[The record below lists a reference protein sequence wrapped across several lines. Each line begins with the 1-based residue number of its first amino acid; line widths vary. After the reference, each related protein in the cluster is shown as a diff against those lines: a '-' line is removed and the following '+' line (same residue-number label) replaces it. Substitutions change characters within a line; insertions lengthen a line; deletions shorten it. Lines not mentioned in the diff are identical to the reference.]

1 MTTNVGIIGLGRYLP
16 SEMRTNEDVAA
27 RTPGVNAEWVGRRTG
42 VLTRHVAAP
51 GEAASDLA
59 TPAAEAALS
68 AAELDPAQVSLLVV
82 ATTTADEP
90 SPATACRVQAA
101 LGAVNAVSFD
111 VNGACAG
118 WLFAVKIARDWLR
131 DNPAGGYAVVIG
143 VEVFSRFLDPDDRAT
158 AVIFGD
164 GAAAAVL
171 GPVPDGT
178 GFDEICLGTESDLAD
193 AVVVPGGGSRL
204 PASVSTVERREH
216 TIRMD
221 GRAVTQFFRSK
232 FPQLLHDLLAD
243 HDLKLDDIDAFAC
256 HQANPVLLKAVAAE
270 HGIDQDRLIV
280 VADRIGNIGSG
291 CTPYAIAEAVARGRL
306 RPGSRVILVAFGA
319 GMTWGSAL
327 LTWAP
332 DVRLLDA
339 APAPA
344 ARAKES
350 V

>member
-1 MTTNVGIIGLGRYLP
+1 MSTDVGIIGLGRYLP

-42 VLTRHVAAP
+42 VLSRFVAAP

-59 TPAAEAALS
+59 APAAEAALS
-68 AAELDPAQVSLLVV
+68 AAGLDAAQVDLLVV

-101 LGAVNAVSFD
+101 LGAADAVSFD

-131 DNPAGGYAVVIG
+131 DKPGSGYAVVIG

-171 GPVPDGT
+171 GPVPEGT
-178 GFDEICLGTESDLAD
+178 GFDDIRLGTESALAD
-193 AVVVPGGGSRL
+193 AVIVPGGGSRL
-204 PASVSTVERREH
+204 PASTSTVERREH

-221 GRAVTQFFRSK
+221 GRAVTQFFRSR
-232 FPQLLHDLLAD
+232 FPQLLYGLLDD
-243 HDLKLDDIDAFAC
+243 HDLKLGDIDAFAC

-270 HGIDQDRLIV
+270 HGVDPGRLIV

-291 CTPYAIAEAVARGRL
+291 CTPYAIAEAVARDL
-306 RPGSRVILVAFGA
+306 LQPGSRVILVAFGA
-319 GMTWGSAL
+319 GMTFGGAL

-332 DVRLLDA
+332 GVKLLDA
-339 APAPA
+339 T
-344 ARAKES
+344 KENL
-350 V
+350 